1 MHFLVNLLSRVKGRE
16 LFVGMV
22 SLCGVIAVLGLAWP
36 NRLASVGA
44 AVSSTAFDSLG
55 WLFLTSVSTF
65 LLLCLWVAFS
75 RYGRLTLGRS
85 GDEPEFSTASW
96 LAMLFAAGMG
106 SGLLFWGV
114 AEPVIHYADPPVP
127 PGGTP
132 AAARRALVQTA
143 FHWGIHAWAVYC
155 MGGLVLAYF
164 GFRKGLPYLPGAPL
178 RHVFRGRWVV
188 PVAGLADLI
197 GVLAVAAGVGGS
209 LGAGILQ
216 LRTGL
221 AAFAGLPGGST
232 LVAFGILGVLMV
244 AYMTSAST
252 SLDKGIKWLSNI
264 NMGLAIAL
272 MLFVLAAGP
281 TSFLLDVFATGIGD
295 YVAALPSLSLRL
307 FPYRDLEQWTH
318 SWTLTYFIWWIAWAP
333 FVGVF
338 IARISKGRTIREFVL
353 GVLLAPTAFSLLWFA
368 VFGGAGIHEELHGAG
383 GMVELV
389 SEDVTVALF
398 ALFDR
403 LPLAALL
410 SGVAALLLFVFLV
423 TSADSAT
430 YVLGMLTSHG
440 SLVPTTQRKLL
451 WGLVIGGLGGAL
463 MLTGNIDVLKSVIVT
478 GAVPFTFVMLL
489 QVVALLRALRA
500 EEVPRRPRSTG
511 PPAAAGA
518 VLLLLGAGWLLAG
531 CGGRDPLRVGVK
543 SFTEQQILGE
553 VAVRLMRDQGL
564 AVEAPVV
571 CGDTFECHRALTA
584 GEIDL
589 MAEYTGT
596 AWLFLGESLPAQG
609 VTLDAVRQRYAPL
622 DVQWLGAL
630 GLDNGYRL
638 VVSADRAAL
647 MALDDIGDLARDGDA
662 VRITVPG
669 EYLRRPADGLA
680 ALSRRYGLR
689 LAPEPL
695 VLERP
700 GERVEAVTDG
710 RVDVAVVYAT
720 DAVMA
725 DPRVVELADP
735 LGFFPPYEAAYM
747 VRSVALEEHSRIEEA
762 LGKVE
767 GRIGTAAMQRLNH
780 AVQLQGRQPA
790 SVARTFLV
798 TEELL
803 SSEVG
808 VGRWEPD
815 LRVVHPAEDDLA
827 EYTALAQ
834 ASVRQ
839 AMPRRTVRLAASTT
853 PLDEVAAGEARMAV
867 VGAEHFFDAAGD
879 REEQVEA
886 VAVLGFRAV
895 HVLARSPSV
904 EPLAGAVGVG
914 PSGSSSGRVGERML
928 KLVDSEPA
936 LRASTSGLVEALR
949 AGELDAVV
957 LLAHEGDPAVV
968 EALASGGITLRSL
981 KGWLTADR
989 AAACPF
995 LRETRIPAGTYDGLG
1010 SPLDS
1015 VGSQVVLAAPAPASG
1030 AAGAGGPAA
1039 ALPSTGL
1046 PLSRAQVVALADA
1059 AGVLE
1064 APDPALPSAW
1074 TRTPVRPRRD
1084 AGAASA
1090 VDTGLNAFA
1099 VLFLAWL
1106 GWLYLRRDPERGS
1119 ASAP

>member
-1 MHFLVNLLSRVKGRE
+1 MHFLVKLRSKVEGRE

-22 SLCGVIAVLGLAWP
+22 TLCGVIAILGLVWP
-36 NRLASVGA
+36 SGLASVGA

-55 WLFLTSVSTF
+55 WLFLTTVSAL
-65 LLLCLWVAFS
+65 LLLCLWLAFS
-75 RYGRLTLGRS
+75 RYGRLTLGQT

-127 PGGTP
+127 PGCTP
-132 AAARRALVQTA
+132 EAARRALVQTA

-164 GFRKGLPYLPGAPL
+164 GFRKGTPYLPGAPL
-178 RHVFRGRWVV
+178 RHVFRGRWVT

-221 AAFAGLPGGST
+221 SAFAGTPADST
-232 LVAFGILGVLMV
+232 LMAFAILGVLMI
-244 AYMTSAST
+244 AYLISAST

-307 FPYRDLEQWTH
+307 FPYRDLEAWTH

-338 IARISKGRTIREFVL
+338 IARISKGRTIREFVT

-368 VFGGAGIHEELHGAG
+368 VFGGAGMHEELHGAG
-383 GMVELV
+383 GIVELV
-389 SEDVTVALF
+389 NEDVTVALF

-403 LPLAALL
+403 LPLAAVL
-410 SGVAALLLFVFLV
+410 SGVAAVLLFVFLV

-440 SLVPTTQRKLL
+440 SLVPSTRRKLL

-478 GAVPFTFVMLL
+478 GAIPFTFVMLL
-489 QVVALLRALRA
+489 QVVALLRALRS
-500 EEVPRRPRSTG
+500 EDVPRRPGGRG
-511 PPAAAGA
+511 GGAALGLVLVAGSC
-518 VLLLLGAGWLLAG
+518 WLLAG
-531 CGGRDPLRVGVK
+531 CGGDAPLRVGVK
-543 SFTEQQILGE
+543 SFTEQQVLGE
-553 VAVRLMRDQGL
+553 VGVRLLRDEGL
-564 AVEAPVV
+564 AVEAPVL
-571 CGDTFECHRALTA
+571 CGDTYECHRALSA

-589 MAEYTGT
+589 MIEYSGT
-596 AWLFLGESLPAQG
+596 AWLFLGESLPPSG
-609 VTLDAVRQRYAPL
+609 VTLAAVRARYEPL
-622 DVQWLGAL
+622 DLTWLGAL
-630 GLDNGYRL
+630 GLDNGYRM
-638 VVSADRAAL
+638 VVAADRAVLAD
-647 MALDDIGDLARDGDA
+647 LDDIGDLARGGGE
-662 VRITVPG
+662 VRVTCPG

-689 LAPEPL
+689 LAPDPL
-695 VLERP
+695 VLETP
-700 GERVEAVTDG
+700 VERVEALVDG

-720 DAVMA
+720 DAVMT
-725 DPRVVELADP
+725 DPRLVELDDP
-735 LGFFPPYEAAYM
+735 LGFFPPYEAAYL
-747 VRSVALEEHSRIEEA
+747 VRAQALRDHPEIRDA

-767 GRIGTAAMQRLNH
+767 SRLDTSAMQRLNH

-790 SVARTFLV
+790 AVARTYLV
-798 TEELL
+798 GEELL
-803 SSEVG
+803 SSDVG

-815 LRVVHPAEDDLA
+815 LRIVHPVGDDLA
-827 EYTALAQ
+827 PYTAVAQ
-834 ASVRQ
+834 TSVLQ
-839 AMPRRTVRLAASTT
+839 AMPRRTVHQAASDD
-853 PLDEVAAGEARMAV
+853 PLAEVGSGAARLAV
-867 VGAEHFFDAAGD
+867 VGAETFFDPVMG
-879 REEQVEA
+879 REERAEA
-886 VAVLGFRAV
+886 VAVLGFRTV
-895 HVLARSPSV
+895 HVLTRTTGSDPF
-904 EPLAGAVGVG
+904 AGAVGVAPAG
-914 PSGSSSGRVGERML
+914 SGAGRVGRDML
-928 KLVDSEPA
+928 ALTGIEPA
-936 LRASTSGLVEALR
+936 LSARPAELLDALR
-949 AGELDAVV
+949 AGEIDTALMMT
-957 LLAHEGDPAVV
+957 HEGDTDV
-968 EALASGGITLRSL
+968 ALALQQDGMSLRSL
-981 KGWLTADR
+981 GGWLTAER
-989 AAACPF
+989 AAGCPY
-995 LRETRIPAGTYDGLG
+995 LRETRIPAGTYTGQDA
-1010 SPLDS
+1010 PLDS
-1015 VGSQVVLAAPAPASG
+1015 LGSQVVLAGPAPRLG

-1039 ALPSTGL
+1039 ALPSSGL

-1074 TRTPVRPRRD
+1074 TRAPVGSRR
-1084 AGAASA
+1084 GSRAA
-1090 VDTGLNAFA
+1090 DTLDTVLNALA
-1099 VLFLAWL
+1099 VMFLVWL
-1106 GWLYLRRDPERGS
+1106 GWLLVRREPRVRPDPS
-1119 ASAP
+1119 